1 MVITATE
8 LKELLG
14 HTLKQAKSE
23 VIMITKS
30 NKPSVVMLS
39 IEEYERLKR
48 IEEVYS
54 LQHK

>member
-14 HTLKQAKSE
+14 HTLRQAKNE

-30 NKPSVVMLS
+30 NKPSIVMLS
-39 IEEYERLKR
+39 IEEYERLKQ
-48 IEEVYS
+48 IEALYMS
-54 LQHK
+54 QHK

>member
-14 HTLKQAKSE
+14 HTLKQARSE

-39 IEEYERLKR
+39 IEEYERLKH
-48 IEEVYS
+48 IEEVYT
-54 LQHK
+54 LLHK

>member
-39 IEEYERLKR
+39 IEEYERLKH
-48 IEEVYS
+48 IEEVYT
-54 LQHK
+54 LLHK